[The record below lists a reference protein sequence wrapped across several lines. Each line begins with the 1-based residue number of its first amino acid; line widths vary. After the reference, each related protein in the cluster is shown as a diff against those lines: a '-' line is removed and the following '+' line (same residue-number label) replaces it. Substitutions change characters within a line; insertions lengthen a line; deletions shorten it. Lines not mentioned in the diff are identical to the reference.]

1 MPKLSETRISCIG
14 SGIMGGVLVR
24 RLVGA
29 GAVPASQV
37 TAADPDATKL
47 EALAKE
53 LGVATSGSNP
63 AAAAGADVAIL
74 APPPP
79 AIVPVLS
86 EIAGALKPGALI
98 VSVAPGAN
106 LATMRRATPDGVS
119 LARVMPNTP
128 TEVGS
133 GMNAFVCEAG
143 ISPEA
148 RSLLQ
153 EMLDVWGCSLEIDES
168 QFNACCALLAVG
180 PTYLFPLVGQLIE
193 SAQAAGL
200 SAEQA
205 RLATAR
211 LFHGVGAIVEQSE
224 RTPEALQSMISMQ
237 PMDAPAACKLVGDAY
252 CGVLGKL
259 NEVQA
264 KLSG

>member
-1 MPKLSETRISCIG
+1 MSKLSATRVACIG

-24 RLVGA
+24 RLIGA

-47 EALAKE
+47 EALAEE
-53 LGVATSGSNP
+53 LGVATSGSN
-63 AAAAGADVAIL
+63 AAAVAGADVVLL

-79 AIVPVLS
+79 AIAPVLA
-86 EIAGALKPGALI
+86 EIAGALKPGALVI
-98 VSVAPGAN
+98 SFAPGAN
-106 LATMRRATPDGVS
+106 LATMRRATPDGVL
-119 LARVMPNTP
+119 LARIMPNTP

-148 RSLLQ
+148 RHLLQ
-153 EMLDVWGCSLEIDES
+153 EMLDVWGSSMEIDES

-193 SAQAAGL
+193 AAQASGL
-200 SAEQA
+200 TAEQA
-205 RLATAR
+205 RVATAR
-211 LFHGVGAIVEQSE
+211 LFQGVGAIVE
-224 RTPEALQSMISMQ
+224 RTDRAPDALQNMISMQ
-237 PMDAPAACKLVGDAY
+237 PMDAPAACRLVGDAY
-252 CGVLGKL
+252 SGVLAKL